1 MGMNK
6 NTILGWATL
15 LMVVM
20 GLLLI
25 GLGAF
30 RQNLNLMIVWILG
43 GFWHGATYGYLLWGI
58 YCGFQIVIYSIY
70 FEFKSKYFEKIS
82 NYRYLT
88 NIRNADYSIEKQTQI
103 GIKLRVFLIKLFRAM
118 SIFFTFILF
127 GLGLLLFRIESF
139 PQLMRLMDNLSGFYL
154 NEVLIVK
161 LLFYISPILILDSLQ
176 FYNEDLEYFN
186 STKINPIVAYGL
198 LLIFSIQFCL
208 FSVFENKIFFYF
220 QY

>member
-1 MGMNK
+1 MG
-6 NTILGWATL
+6 IPDS
-15 LMVVM
+15 
-20 GLLLI
+20 
-25 GLGAF
+25 
-30 RQNLNLMIVWILG
+30 
-43 GFWHGATYGYLLWGI
+43 
-58 YCGFQIVIYSIY
+58 GFQIVIYSIY

-161 LLFYISPILILDSLQ
+161 LLFYISPILILDSFANL
-176 FYNEDLEYFN
+176 Y
-186 STKINPIVAYGL
+186 IN
-198 LLIFSIQFCL
+198 
-208 FSVFENKIFFYF
+208 
-220 QY
+220 